1 MPKEPLQDLID
12 LRKARGL
19 SQQFVAERI
28 DVSRST
34 YSGYENGYYEIP
46 FKKVIIL
53 KKLLKTKDDNIF
65 LQINDRK

>member
-1 MPKEPLQDLID
+1 MSKESLQDLID
-12 LRKARGL
+12 LRKTRGW
-19 SQQFVAERI
+19 SQQYVAEKI

-53 KKLLKTKDDNIF
+53 KKLFKTRDDNIF
-65 LQINDRK
+65 LQKSDRK